1 MVAQVVN
8 AYGVDIR
15 SLDSA
20 LVGAALPEVQPQ
32 QVNVQAEVQ
41 RALAPLMQMAQQ
53 RQQAEAQQ
61 LSEAARSDLQA
72 FASDPAH
79 EFLGDVRGVMADML
93 EVADRQKVALS
104 LQDAYDRACALHPEV
119 SKVIIARRQGA
130 NAQQLT
136 QAAQRARSAA
146 VSVRGSAPVGNPNA
160 VEPSSIRESI
170 EAAIEAHSRV

>member
-20 LVGAALPEVQPQ
+20 LVGAALPEGQPQ

-53 RQQAEAQQ
+53 RQQAETARLEAEGATTVQQ
-61 LSEAARSDLQA
+61 FSEGK
-72 FASDPAH
+72 
-79 EFLGDVRGVMADML
+79 EFIGDVGGLMADML
-93 EVADRQKVALS
+93 DVAARQKISLS

-130 NAQQLT
+130 SAQQLT

-170 EAAIEAHSRV
+170 EAAIEAHSS